1 MLCLTNINNVCIIK
15 VVCYGKDIYMIKKNH
30 VVRLV
35 LIFTLIMGVSSLV
48 IMLSNTLA
56 ARQTAYITVDPNT
69 IKLIQLDGPKEGDP
83 IAIVDTTLGEY
94 RFVLYPE
101 QSPNAVE
108 NFMSLAREGY
118 YNGTYVFHSEDGV
131 YSAAG
136 APNKDGSARDNSHE
150 LVKRELHQDLWPF
163 KGAVLAMNTTLDK
176 TFKEKLLG
184 GGTYYNGSRFMVLNT
199 VEFNDEFIK
208 ELKEVSES
216 QKLADAFIEKGGVPN
231 FSQQMTVIG
240 QTYSGL
246 DVVEKLA
253 NLKTENKGSYKFP
266 VEDVMINSVT
276 ISTYSD
282 DENKEETTESTTK

>member
-1 MLCLTNINNVCIIK
+1 MK
-15 VVCYGKDIYMIKKNH
+15 VVCKGKDIYMIKKNH

-83 IAIVDTTLGEY
+83 IAIVDTTIGEY
-94 RFVLYPE
+94 RFVLYPQ
-101 QSPNAVE
+101 QSPKAVE
-108 NFMSLAREGY
+108 NFTSLANEGY

-136 APNKDGSARDNSHE
+136 APNKDGSAKDNSHE

-163 KGAVLAMNTTLDK
+163 KGAVLAMNTTIDK
-176 TFKEKLLG
+176 SFKEKLLG

-199 VEFNDEFIK
+199 VEFNDDFKK
-208 ELKEVSES
+208 ELKDVSES

-253 NLKTENKGSYKFP
+253 SLQTENKGGYKFP

-276 ISTYSD
+276 ISTYSN
-282 DENKEETTESTTK
+282 DENKAEKVETTTK